1 MHKNYINQN
10 FLAQKFKYF
19 WLKNTRKIQFFF
31 GEKKSFLEKINIA
44 KNIFGENFFE
54 QEKSIW
60 VQCDYRRKL

>member
-10 FLAQKFKYF
+10 FFGL
-19 WLKNTRKIQFFF
+19 KIQEKFNFFWRK
-31 GEKKSFLEKINIA
+31 KKSFLEKINIT
-44 KNIFGENFFE
+44 KNIFGEIFFE